1 MKQILI
7 SIIIAF
13 LATNALASAPKKEC
27 VPTRFEGCSAS
38 AHIPNGYVKVKF
50 AKPQGGDVAATVYA
64 EISHAKLQPNF
75 EKALKAALQKRN
87 VPVKEIEIKRHR

>member
-7 SIIIAF
+7 IVVAF
-13 LATNALASAPKKEC
+13 LATNVLASAPKKEC

-50 AKPQGGDVAATVYA
+50 AEPQGGDVAATVYA
-64 EISHAKLQPNF
+64 EISHAKLRPNF
-75 EKALKAALQKRN
+75 KKALEAALKKRN
-87 VPVKEIEIKRHR
+87 VPVKAILITRHR